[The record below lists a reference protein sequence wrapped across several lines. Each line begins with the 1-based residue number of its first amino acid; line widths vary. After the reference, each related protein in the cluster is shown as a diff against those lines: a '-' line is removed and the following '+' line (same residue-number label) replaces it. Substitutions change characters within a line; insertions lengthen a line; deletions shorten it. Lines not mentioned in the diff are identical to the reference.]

1 MTQLKHSYYFVRGHL
16 DNDYFEEVTDDPN
29 QEDFIQETCDG
40 CGDND
45 WIEGEFD
52 TYEDGAKLINAQ
64 NYTSEYRNE
73 MIGILQQLE

>member
-16 DNDYFEEVTDDPN
+16 
-29 QEDFIQETCDG
+29 
-40 CGDND
+40 DND

>member
-16 DNDYFEEVTDDPN
+16 DNDYFEEVTDDLN

-52 TYEDGAKLINAQ
+52 TYEDLVQWYKNVFLKKNKKKEKIAEG
-64 NYTSEYRNE
+64 
-73 MIGILQQLE
+73 

>member
-16 DNDYFEEVTDDPN
+16 DNDHFEEVTDDPN
-29 QEDFIQETCDG
+29 QEDFIQETCDE

-52 TYEDGAKLINAQ
+52 TYEDDLKIIKYQ
-64 NYTSEYRNE
+64 NYTPEYRNE
-73 MIGILQQLE
+73 MIGRLKQLR